1 MSDKKFKKIPKG
13 ENGSGKVSKVSKM
26 IKNDMS
32 DLRNVEAITAK
43 QKLKLRCKC
52 QHIDENGKTML
63 FRSENQR
70 SDITGNPLF
79 VCRLCGSY
87 LDINELTE
95 EDLKVAVD
103 TVSRASDVIKM
114 RLRPNLSED
123 DEAKYKKT
131 WKLQYMMKS
140 GEFTD
145 LFKAARRRNKNNKRS
160 NGGGDFIS
168 GRPMSH

>member
-1 MSDKKFKKIPKG
+1 MSNKKFKKNSNG
-13 ENGSGKVSKVSKM
+13 ENAVKVSGVSKR

-32 DLRNVEAITAK
+32 SIRDVENITAK

-63 FRSENQR
+63 FRSENQK

-87 LDINELTE
+87 LDIYEVTE
-95 EDLKVAVD
+95 EELKSAID
-103 TVSRASDVIKM
+103 TISRAADVIKM
-114 RLRPNLSED
+114 RLRPNLSEED
-123 DEAKYKKT
+123 AEKYKKI
-131 WKLQYMMKS
+131 WKLQYLMKS
-140 GEFTD
+140 GEFID

-160 NGGGDFIS
+160 NGSGDFIS